1 MEGKSIYYVLKAFL
15 FIIPLCIVQNNS
27 GQLPAGRVTD
37 KAGRSFRQLKIP
49 IAHKAFDFSH
59 IGGKMGRYTDL
70 AAEMRELNPDI
81 EGIREEETNDGEI
94 KIKRIEILSDTAAHK
109 LGKAQGKYITL
120 DAEAL
125 TQRPLDLFAH
135 VSQCLRRELTELI
148 PLPETKLKSGTVL
161 VVGLGNRGVTPDSLG
176 PRVAERVFVTR
187 HIKEHMPEAFD
198 FDIPSV
204 CAIAPGV
211 LGVTGVETMDIVFGV
226 ANKVKPDL
234 IIAVDALA
242 SRRAAR
248 ISTTIQL
255 SDSGISPGSGVG
267 NTRADLSRANLGVPV
282 IAVGVPLV
290 VYASTIS
297 QDTISLI
304 ADETGLHGDEE
315 RLRELAEQVIAKHMG
330 DFIVTPKDIDVIVE
344 DDAPIPAL
352 PIAKIGDTEK
362 AIGEKVASLIKDGD
376 CLQLGIGSIPDA
388 VLTFLGGK
396 KDLGIHSD
404 RHSSCRFSR
413 RSSIQLFKRVYHI
426 LIGRDYQRALICID
440 NRTGFCTAR
449 FFDIPALGVIHRN
462 GG

>member
-94 KIKRIEILSDTAAHK
+94 KIKRIEILSDTAAQK
-109 LGKAQGKYITL
+109 LGKAQGKYVTL

-135 VSQCLRRELTELI
+135 VSQCLRRELSELI

-198 FDIPSV
+198 FDIPSAFSTNADAHWLTD
-204 CAIAPGV
+204 CSLAPAQHIISKNPQNAFCFISSFKESPFSSSLISGAIGTFRNVNPFI
-211 LGVTGVETMDIVFGV
+211 TGT
-226 ANKVKPDL
+226 A
-234 IIAVDALA
+234 AQTSA
-242 SRRAAR
+242 S
-248 ISTTIQL
+248 IFQL
-255 SDSGISPGSGVG
+255 SIP
-267 NTRADLSRANLGVPV
+267 NTLKNIVDITTTPAVP
-282 IAVGVPLV
+282 
-290 VYASTIS
+290 
-297 QDTISLI
+297 Q
-304 ADETGLHGDEE
+304 
-315 RLRELAEQVIAKHMG
+315 Q
-330 DFIVTPKDIDVIVE
+330 
-344 DDAPIPAL
+344 
-352 PIAKIGDTEK
+352 
-362 AIGEKVASLIKDGD
+362 
-376 CLQLGIGSIPDA
+376 
-388 VLTFLGGK
+388 
-396 KDLGIHSD
+396 
-404 RHSSCRFSR
+404 
-413 RSSIQLFKRVYHI
+413 
-426 LIGRDYQRALICID
+426 
-440 NRTGFCTAR
+440 
-449 FFDIPALGVIHRN
+449 
-462 GG
+462 

>member
-49 IAHKAFDFSH
+49 IA
-59 IGGKMGRYTDL
+59 R
-70 AAEMRELNPDI
+70 
-81 EGIREEETNDGEI
+81 
-94 KIKRIEILSDTAAHK
+94 
-109 LGKAQGKYITL
+109 
-120 DAEAL
+120 
-125 TQRPLDLFAH
+125 
-135 VSQCLRRELTELI
+135 
-148 PLPETKLKSGTVL
+148 
-161 VVGLGNRGVTPDSLG
+161 
-176 PRVAERVFVTR
+176 
-187 HIKEHMPEAFD
+187 EAFD

-304 ADETGLHGDEE
+304 ADETGLHGDEA

-344 DDAPIPAL
+344 DMAGIIANAINSAL
-352 PIAKIGDTEK
+352 FGNNLEQ
-362 AIGEKVASLIKDGD
+362 V
-376 CLQLGIGSIPDA
+376 
-388 VLTFLGGK
+388 
-396 KDLGIHSD
+396 
-404 RHSSCRFSR
+404 
-413 RSSIQLFKRVYHI
+413 
-426 LIGRDYQRALICID
+426 
-440 NRTGFCTAR
+440 
-449 FFDIPALGVIHRN
+449 RN
-462 GG
+462 MLA

>member
-1 MEGKSIYYVLKAFL
+1 M
-15 FIIPLCIVQNNS
+15 
-27 GQLPAGRVTD
+27 
-37 KAGRSFRQLKIP
+37 
-49 IAHKAFDFSH
+49 
-59 IGGKMGRYTDL
+59 
-70 AAEMRELNPDI
+70 
-81 EGIREEETNDGEI
+81 
-94 KIKRIEILSDTAAHK
+94 SDTAAQK
-109 LGKAQGKYITL
+109 LGKAQGKYVTL

-304 ADETGLHGDEE
+304 ADETGLHGDEK

-344 DDAPIPAL
+344 DMAGIIANAINSAL
-352 PIAKIGDTEK
+352 FGNNLEQ
-362 AIGEKVASLIKDGD
+362 V
-376 CLQLGIGSIPDA
+376 
-388 VLTFLGGK
+388 
-396 KDLGIHSD
+396 
-404 RHSSCRFSR
+404 
-413 RSSIQLFKRVYHI
+413 
-426 LIGRDYQRALICID
+426 
-440 NRTGFCTAR
+440 
-449 FFDIPALGVIHRN
+449 RN
-462 GG
+462 MLA

>member
-1 MEGKSIYYVLKAFL
+1 M
-15 FIIPLCIVQNNS
+15 
-27 GQLPAGRVTD
+27 
-37 KAGRSFRQLKIP
+37 
-49 IAHKAFDFSH
+49 
-59 IGGKMGRYTDL
+59 
-70 AAEMRELNPDI
+70 
-81 EGIREEETNDGEI
+81 
-94 KIKRIEILSDTAAHK
+94 
-109 LGKAQGKYITL
+109 
-120 DAEAL
+120 
-125 TQRPLDLFAH
+125 
-135 VSQCLRRELTELI
+135 
-148 PLPETKLKSGTVL
+148 
-161 VVGLGNRGVTPDSLG
+161 
-176 PRVAERVFVTR
+176 
-187 HIKEHMPEAFD
+187 
-198 FDIPSV
+198 

-304 ADETGLHGDEE
+304 ADETGLHGDEA

-344 DDAPIPAL
+344 DMAGIIANAINSAL
-352 PIAKIGDTEK
+352 FGNNLEQVRNHACVTDLKISAG
-362 AIGEKVASLIKDGD
+362 AASN
-376 CLQLGIGSIPDA
+376 
-388 VLTFLGGK
+388 
-396 KDLGIHSD
+396 

>member
-49 IAHKAFDFSH
+49 IAHKAFDFSY

-94 KIKRIEILSDTAAHK
+94 KIKRIEIFSDIAAHK

-135 VSQCLRRELTELI
+135 VSQCLRRELSELI

-226 ANKVKPDL
+226 AN
-234 IIAVDALA
+234 
-242 SRRAAR
+242 
-248 ISTTIQL
+248 
-255 SDSGISPGSGVG
+255 
-267 NTRADLSRANLGVPV
+267 
-282 IAVGVPLV
+282 
-290 VYASTIS
+290 
-297 QDTISLI
+297 
-304 ADETGLHGDEE
+304 
-315 RLRELAEQVIAKHMG
+315 
-330 DFIVTPKDIDVIVE
+330 
-344 DDAPIPAL
+344 
-352 PIAKIGDTEK
+352 
-362 AIGEKVASLIKDGD
+362 
-376 CLQLGIGSIPDA
+376 
-388 VLTFLGGK
+388 
-396 KDLGIHSD
+396 
-404 RHSSCRFSR
+404 
-413 RSSIQLFKRVYHI
+413 
-426 LIGRDYQRALICID
+426 
-440 NRTGFCTAR
+440 
-449 FFDIPALGVIHRN
+449 
-462 GG
+462 

>member
-49 IAHKAFDFSH
+49 ITHKAFDFSH
-59 IGGKMGRYTDL
+59 IGGKMGIYTDL

-94 KIKRIEILSDTAAHK
+94 KIKRIEILNDTAAQK
-109 LGKAQGKYITL
+109 LGKAQGKYVTL

-148 PLPETKLKSGTVL
+148 PLPETRLKSGTVL

-344 DDAPIPAL
+344 DMAGIIANAINSAL
-352 PIAKIGDTEK
+352 FGNNLEQ
-362 AIGEKVASLIKDGD
+362 V
-376 CLQLGIGSIPDA
+376 
-388 VLTFLGGK
+388 
-396 KDLGIHSD
+396 
-404 RHSSCRFSR
+404 
-413 RSSIQLFKRVYHI
+413 
-426 LIGRDYQRALICID
+426 
-440 NRTGFCTAR
+440 
-449 FFDIPALGVIHRN
+449 RN
-462 GG
+462 MLA